1 MDYNI
6 NTTEVYSLLIV
17 SVCLFLFGAYY
28 FFIHNK
34 CFRNSKHSFENRIMV
49 FSAMLLIATWCMRY
63 MIGISG
69 TLYSDGKALS
79 RPEEFF
85 NSLVHTLQSF
95 SMDEDYTEYLTEG
108 KELMRAL
115 FSQSSI
121 MPSVYSVYVSILN
134 VVCPI
139 VGGAILFAILT
150 SFFPRIK
157 LWFLTLLYWRPICY
171 FSELNDAS
179 LSLARSIRNADRRFI
194 KTLIIFSDVYTDS
207 DDEEVS
213 ERIQK
218 AKFLNAVCLKDDIAD
233 ISLSRRHGK
242 KIFLMDQ
249 NEIGNLQAL
258 ATFKISKKYK
268 RLNSK
273 DEIYVFGNDDSNQM
287 VVNSV
292 CEYLR
297 KQLGEDN
304 TPFIMTVNGI
314 RNLIYNLLEDE
325 PLFISK
331 GNEDDDNNKKLNIVI
346 MGSGQIG
353 TEMFLATYWCGQ
365 ILKYD
370 LCITIVSK
378 EKEKDFKSRIDH
390 INPDIFESGKPNSEL
405 LRIYKENNNPF
416 AKPYFCFE
424 YIETDIRQDDLY
436 KKMLEGGNNG
446 RMVDADY
453 FVVSLGSDEDNLEIA
468 DKIARYISLARI
480 NDPKSRIPVAYVV
493 YDDAL
498 NKLLKT
504 NDKNDN
510 MFVDMFPFGSLSDT
524 YSYNKIVFEGIRNY
538 ANSIDDSYQKTISN
552 KMASERSIQDY
563 YDDSYS
569 YWANIARAIH
579 IKYKAFCVG
588 KTVEE
593 YAEEAKNEN
602 SELNKDRRLAWLEHR
617 RWNAFMR
624 VKGFKAPTIDE
635 ETGYISLL
643 SDISDPKD
651 NSNKR
656 KHKNLA
662 LKLHPCIVECAEES
676 GSNNDNDSGKE
687 DMLDIVTNRLKN
699 SYKSKNLMTGDFKK
713 YDYPKY
719 DFD

>member
-1 MDYNI
+1 
-6 NTTEVYSLLIV
+6 
-17 SVCLFLFGAYY
+17 
-28 FFIHNK
+28 
-34 CFRNSKHSFENRIMV
+34 
-49 FSAMLLIATWCMRY
+49 
-63 MIGISG
+63 
-69 TLYSDGKALS
+69 
-79 RPEEFF
+79 
-85 NSLVHTLQSF
+85 
-95 SMDEDYTEYLTEG
+95 
-108 KELMRAL
+108 
-115 FSQSSI
+115 
-121 MPSVYSVYVSILN
+121 
-134 VVCPI
+134 
-139 VGGAILFAILT
+139 
-150 SFFPRIK
+150 
-157 LWFLTLLYWRPICY
+157 
-171 FSELNDAS
+171 
-179 LSLARSIRNADRRFI
+179 
-194 KTLIIFSDVYTDS
+194 
-207 DDEEVS
+207 
-213 ERIQK
+213 
-218 AKFLNAVCLKDDIAD
+218 
-233 ISLSRRHGK
+233 
-242 KIFLMDQ
+242 
-249 NEIGNLQAL
+249 
-258 ATFKISKKYK
+258 
-268 RLNSK
+268 
-273 DEIYVFGNDDSNQM
+273 
-287 VVNSV
+287 
-292 CEYLR
+292 
-297 KQLGEDN
+297 
-304 TPFIMTVNGI
+304 
-314 RNLIYNLLEDE
+314 
-325 PLFISK
+325 
-331 GNEDDDNNKKLNIVI
+331 
-346 MGSGQIG
+346 
-353 TEMFLATYWCGQ
+353 
-365 ILKYD
+365 
-370 LCITIVSK
+370 
-378 EKEKDFKSRIDH
+378 
-390 INPDIFESGKPNSEL
+390 
-405 LRIYKENNNPF
+405 
-416 AKPYFCFE
+416 
-424 YIETDIRQDDLY
+424 
-436 KKMLEGGNNG
+436 
-446 RMVDADY
+446 MVDADY

-602 SELNKDRRLAWLEHR
+602 SELNKDRRLAWLEHI